1 MCRAEFSM
9 SCASLFVRCVKERN
23 ESFYSTGIFFES
35 LISRARN
42 AAVAAAL
49 HYKSDYLLFI
59 DADIG
64 FDARDVFKLLDHDK
78 DVVCGAYPKKYYN
91 KQKISYLS
99 RHRAN
104 SFESDDWKSA
114 SVDFATEI
122 SENFLINVDVSEFD
136 KNFELIRNI
145 NAKKIDISNKK
156 WSIKNATTL
165 NKNNEIKENIDLFI
179 NSNFDLEKI
188 NSLYSNL
195 SSLTIWELYKLKKD
209 YVDLGYSS
217 IEINTQ
223 IQKIIS
229 FPLYVAL
236 MTIIA
241 TIVMLNIK
249 PNKSKVFY
257 LVLGIALS
265 VIIFYLSNFINILG
279 KNERLPMI
287 LAIWLPLIILSIFNM
302 IGMVRLNEK

>member
-122 SENFLINVDVSEFD
+122 SENFLTQVHEGVKLIEVDYAATGFM
-136 KNFELIRNI
+136 LIKTS
-145 NAKKIDISNKK
+145 A
-156 WSIKNATTL
+156 IKRL
-165 NKNNEIKENIDLFI
+165 IKEKPELKYRNDVDGYLSWGDNFYDFFPAQI
-179 NSNFDLEKI
+179 NPKTQKYESEDYGFC
-188 NSLYSNL
+188 NL
-195 SSLTIWELYKLKKD
+195 WRSIGGKV
-209 YVDLGYSS
+209 YVDPSINLQHFGSLSYSGNLKQQS
-217 IEINTQ
+217 EIYTN
-223 IQKIIS
+223 
-229 FPLYVAL
+229 
-236 MTIIA
+236 
-241 TIVMLNIK
+241 
-249 PNKSKVFY
+249 
-257 LVLGIALS
+257 G
-265 VIIFYLSNFINILG
+265 
-279 KNERLPMI
+279 
-287 LAIWLPLIILSIFNM
+287 
-302 IGMVRLNEK
+302 